1 MEQQGENVTLL
12 YIQKQEQ
19 TILEYVRKQ
28 IDYEIKL
35 HLLNDNI
42 NKQNEKIKELSE
54 VIDRQSNIINQASAS
69 IEVLTEENRIFKEN
83 DKTKDL
89 YDLTNIKLELQNK
102 LSHEERKNKDLE
114 IELARQNEEL
124 TKLYNSDNS
133 LKKKKKVQDDNF

>member
-54 VIDRQSNIINQASAS
+54 IIDRQSNIINQASAS

>member
-12 YIQKQEQ
+12 YLQKQENI
-19 TILEYVRKQ
+19 ILEHTRQKV
-28 IDYEIKL
+28 DYEIKI
-35 HLLNDNI
+35 HLLNDKI
-42 NKQNEKIKELSE
+42 NQQNEKIKELIE
-54 VIDRQSNIINQASAS
+54 TVERQSSIIQQATSS
-69 IEVLTEENRIFKEN
+69 IEILTEENRTFKEN

-124 TKLYNSDNS
+124 TKLYNESIP
-133 LKKKKKVQDDNF
+133 KKKKQKVQDETF